1 MISLTILGSVLTLA
15 VASSSAS
22 AAPRN
27 QPRSAPAAPA
37 VDCGVMTSV
46 PGGMSVEACEALL
59 GSSNQMQQA
68 LDQSSSAAR
77 PGDESMSCKALLAE
91 LNTMQV
97 TPPSR
102 ANMAEAQASNDA
114 LQAETDRIMAKGRA
128 DYAKQTAVGT
138 ATVVA
143 GAVGIPGVGEANAA
157 AQMAQGQRNAARL
170 TPLRN
175 RALTANAAL
184 VGDTATSINGNPR
197 LGRLANLMMKK
208 GCGAGQ

>member
-1 MISLTILGSVLTLA
+1 MTNQAILVSFLTLA
-15 VASSSAS
+15 VAVPSAL

-27 QPRSAPAAPA
+27 QPRSTVAASA
-37 VDCGVMTSV
+37 VDCRVMASV

-68 LDQSSSAAR
+68 LDQSSSGAR

-91 LNTMQV
+91 LKTMKV

-157 AQMAQGQRNAARL
+157 AQMAQGQRNAVRL
-170 TPLRN
+170 TP
-175 RALTANAAL
+175 
-184 VGDTATSINGNPR
+184 
-197 LGRLANLMMKK
+197 
-208 GCGAGQ
+208 

>member
-1 MISLTILGSVLTLA
+1 MTDQAILVSFLTLA
-15 VASSSAS
+15 VALPSAL

-27 QPRSAPAAPA
+27 QPRSTAAAAA
-37 VDCGVMTSV
+37 VNCRVMASV

-68 LDQSSSAAR
+68 LDQSSSGVL

-91 LNTMQV
+91 LKTMKV

-102 ANMAEAQASNDA
+102 SNMAEAQASNDA

-128 DYAKQTAVGT
+128 DYAKQTAVDT

-157 AQMAQGQRNAARL
+157 AQMAQGQRNAVRL

-184 VGDTATSINGNPR
+184 IGDTATNIKSNPR
-197 LGRLANLMMKK
+197 LGRLASLMMKK
-208 GCGAGQ
+208 GCGGRQ